1 MKKRYRIKNK
11 YRFSVFIL
19 SLLVIF
25 ATLTLLKVQADDQKS
40 LKVISVKNGDTLW
53 SIASD
58 NYDYKAQDIRQYICE
73 IRKINNLETAE
84 LAINDKI
91 KLPY

>member
-1 MKKRYRIKNK
+1 MKKKYRIKNK
-11 YRFSVFIL
+11 YRFSAFIL
-19 SLLVIF
+19 TLLIIF
-25 ATLTLLKVQADDQKS
+25 ATIILIRVQGNDQKPS
-40 LKVISVKNGDTLW
+40 KEVRVRRGDTLW

-58 NYDYKAQDIRQYICE
+58 NYDYKDQDIRQYIYE
-73 IRKINNLETAE
+73 LRKINNLESAE